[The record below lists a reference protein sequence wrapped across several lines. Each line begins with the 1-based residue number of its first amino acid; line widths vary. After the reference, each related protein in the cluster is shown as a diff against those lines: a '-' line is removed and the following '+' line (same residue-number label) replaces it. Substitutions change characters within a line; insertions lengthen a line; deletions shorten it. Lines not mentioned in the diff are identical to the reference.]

1 MHNSLYCSSKLFATL
16 IITYCTSVTQL
27 FLQTPEE
34 GVHLAK
40 KYTNPLLIVVGK
52 SHDELR

>member
-52 SHDELR
+52 SHNELR